1 MSPTGNDDTVP
12 VARMPAKSARRR
24 SDVDDAV
31 NRSQSSRLLRLAL
44 PAAPIVVSVARDQ
57 LRRWLAGL
65 SWPSGQLEDVV
76 LAVNE
81 AVTNAIEYAYLDQPQ
96 GVVEIQGGV
105 EPTPDG
111 QRRVTIIVRDQGR
124 WRPPP
129 TNDEHRRRG
138 IPLMQA
144 CMDTVTIG
152 QPDDDRVGTWVV
164 LRSRAVP
171 PPALGAPDNQGDDQP
186 C

>member
-12 VARMPAKSARRR
+12 PARMPAKSARRR
-24 SDVDDAV
+24 SGGDAV

-44 PAAPIVVSVARDQ
+44 PAEPIVVSVARDQ

-65 SWPSGQLEDVV
+65 SWPSGQLEDIV

-111 QRRVTIIVRDQGR
+111 
-124 WRPPP
+124 
-129 TNDEHRRRG
+129 
-138 IPLMQA
+138 
-144 CMDTVTIG
+144 
-152 QPDDDRVGTWVV
+152 
-164 LRSRAVP
+164 
-171 PPALGAPDNQGDDQP
+171 
-186 C
+186 